1 MPVPA
6 PPSRL
11 KNPNYF
17 NLKAENH
24 IHRVHLSTYSGNSFN
39 PCSGGKTRFAPISN
53 IKGECVP
60 SLYAGSEI
68 ECAVYETIFHDVPV
82 KALMKS
88 VRKKDVVI
96 RSHTELKVQRP
107 LNLVALFNPDLK
119 AWRITRDALIASTP
133 EYYTDTAKWAEAVHK
148 NFPEADGLVWTSNHC
163 DPQLAYLF
171 FGDRV
176 AEKDFHIKSVRDGKV
191 DSSFLADVR
200 HAGQRAGITITL

>member
-1 MPVPA
+1 MIFR
-6 PPSRL
+6 S
-11 KNPNYF
+11 F
-17 NLKAENH
+17 EEH
-24 IHRVHLSTYSGNSFN
+24 SGNYVTKRIGKSDR
-39 PCSGGKTRFAPISN
+39 SGAAAARRFLRRRPLRVYEPGNRPDDWRLAI
-53 IKGECVP
+53 
-60 SLYAGSEI
+60 YAGSEI

-88 VRKKDVVI
+88 VRKKNVVI

-119 AWRITRDALIASTP
+119 AWRITRDALTASTP
-133 EYYTDTAKWAEAVHK
+133 EYCTDTAKWAEAVHK

-176 AEKDFHIKSVRDGKV
+176 AEGDFPIKSVRDGKV

-200 HAGQRAGITITL
+200 LTGQRAGITITL